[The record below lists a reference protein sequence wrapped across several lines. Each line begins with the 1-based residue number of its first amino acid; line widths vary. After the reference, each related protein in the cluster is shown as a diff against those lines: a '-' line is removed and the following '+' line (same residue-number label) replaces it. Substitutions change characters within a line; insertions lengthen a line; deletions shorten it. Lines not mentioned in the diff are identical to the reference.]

1 MGKDRV
7 VELGEKLKA
16 IRVEKK
22 MTLGEVAEKSS
33 LTRSFISQ
41 IELNKTSPS
50 IASLMKVASS
60 LGVRLSDLFEE
71 EHNREDVLTKK
82 GKRETYYNTKTQ
94 LTLEP
99 LFTRR
104 SEQKMEPLYLRFEP
118 GGKTNVITRTGQEFV
133 YIIKGK
139 VKLILDRK
147 EYIAEEGDSLCFKSS
162 IPHSWE
168 NSWSETVEG
177 IWVVIPPVF

>member
-1 MGKDRV
+1 MV
-7 VELGEKLKA
+7 LGEKLKA
-16 IRVEKK
+16 IRIKKK
-22 MTLGEVAEKSS
+22 MTLGEVAKKSF
-33 LTRSFISQ
+33 LTKSFISQ

-50 IASLMKVASS
+50 IASLTKLASAFE
-60 LGVRLSDLFEE
+60 VRLTDLFEE
-71 EHNREDVLTKK
+71 EFNWEDVLTKK
-82 GKRETYYNTKTQ
+82 GERDSYYNKKTQ

-104 SEQKMEPLYLRFEP
+104 PDQKMEPLYLRFEP
-118 GGKTNVITRTGQEFV
+118 GGKTDVITRKGQEFV

-139 VKLILDRK
+139 VKLIFDRK

-162 IPHSWE
+162 IPHCWE

-177 IWVVIPPVF
+177 IWVTIPPVL